1 MEANIKGAQWNL
13 NPLTKGKSFEE
24 KRKEW
29 GEATEKFISK
39 WKKRDDYLEN
49 PGILEE
55 ALNEYEEWKRFYGA
69 ETDELYFY
77 WLKMQQN
84 QNDSKLKAKFNDV
97 ENFSKKIE
105 NDMNFF
111 ALKIA
116 KIPKEKQKSFLQNL
130 SLKKYRH
137 FLEKLFAESEY
148 LLSEKEEKIINLKSS
163 SAYSAWI
170 KMLSGFLSK
179 EERQILNSKK
189 EKSMKNFSEILSLID
204 NKDKEV
210 RDKAAEAFNDVLDK
224 YKEIAENELNAILA
238 NKKVDDELR
247 GIKRPDFTRHLNDD
261 LNSDIVDTLIETVS
275 KKFDISRRYYKLK
288 ARLLGV
294 DKLEYHERNVE
305 YGKMDKKYS
314 YEDSVQLVNEVLLKL
329 NPKFSGILKRFI
341 DNSQID
347 FFPRAGKKQGAFC
360 VYFLPTQPT
369 YVMLNHTDKLKD
381 VLTMAHE
388 MGHAIN
394 NELIKEK
401 QNSLNFGTPL
411 STAEVASTFMED
423 FVLQKLMDDADEETK
438 LYLIMEKLGGDVS
451 SIMRQVA
458 CYKFEQELHKE
469 FRKKGYLSYREI
481 GELFKKHM
489 EAYMGEFVKQSP
501 GSENWW
507 VYWGHIRT
515 FFYNYSYASG
525 LLISKFMQKTV
536 KKNPEFIQ
544 KVEEF
549 LSAGLSDSPE
559 SIFKKMGIDISDK
572 DFWNKGLDEIEN
584 LLIEAEKLADKILPQ
599 TNNPNPKL

>member
-1 MEANIKGAQWNL
+1 MIHW
-13 NPLTKGKSFEE
+13 S
-24 KRKEW
+24 
-29 GEATEKFISK
+29 
-39 WKKRDDYLEN
+39 
-49 PGILEE
+49 
-55 ALNEYEEWKRFYGA
+55 
-69 ETDELYFY
+69 
-77 WLKMQQN
+77 
-84 QNDSKLKAKFNDV
+84 
-97 ENFSKKIE
+97 
-105 NDMNFF
+105 
-111 ALKIA
+111 
-116 KIPKEKQKSFLQNL
+116 
-130 SLKKYRH
+130 
-137 FLEKLFAESEY
+137 
-148 LLSEKEEKIINLKSS
+148 
-163 SAYSAWI
+163 
-170 KMLSGFLSK
+170 
-179 EERQILNSKK
+179 
-189 EKSMKNFSEILSLID
+189 
-204 NKDKEV
+204 
-210 RDKAAEAFNDVLDK
+210 
-224 YKEIAENELNAILA
+224 
-238 NKKVDDELR
+238 
-247 GIKRPDFTRHLNDD
+247 DFTRHLNDD